1 MTRSYTLKGEANFRW
16 RGGDVS
22 RVENLS
28 DIIFAMVLTLAAL
41 QSIPASFGELVDL
54 WRGAVSIGMCF
65 VLILLIWRTHHIFFR
80 RYGLDD
86 GWVTALNALLLFLV
100 LIYIYPLKF
109 ITDFVVSYFT
119 GDFAGIAEIEAVLP
133 LSQVPWLYAIYG
145 GFFGSVYLVFALLYA
160 HALRRADA
168 LELTAT
174 ERSWTLFEVEFGLGT
189 ALLSLLVIALAF
201 ALPDIIAPFS
211 GAAFSL
217 MGLLAMA
224 CSWRAEARIRQAAQ
238 PPRQPAEPSA

>member
-41 QSIPASFGELVDL
+41 QSIPASFSELVGL
-54 WRGAVSIGMCF
+54 WRGVLSIGLCF
-65 VLILLIWRTHHIFFR
+65 VLILLIWRTHHVFFR

-109 ITDFVVSYFT
+109 MTDFVVNYFT
-119 GDFAGIAEIEAVLP
+119 GHFSSPAEIDAVLS
-133 LSQVPWLYAIYG
+133 LAQVPWLYAIYG
-145 GFFGSVYLVFALLYA
+145 GFFGAVYTVFALLHV

-168 LELTAT
+168 LELNQT

-201 ALPDIIAPFS
+201 ALPSYIAPFS
-211 GAAFSL
+211 GAAFAL
-217 MGLLAMA
+217 MGVIAGVCM
-224 CSWRAEARIRQAAQ
+224 SRADARIRK
-238 PPRQPAEPSA
+238 AEAIA